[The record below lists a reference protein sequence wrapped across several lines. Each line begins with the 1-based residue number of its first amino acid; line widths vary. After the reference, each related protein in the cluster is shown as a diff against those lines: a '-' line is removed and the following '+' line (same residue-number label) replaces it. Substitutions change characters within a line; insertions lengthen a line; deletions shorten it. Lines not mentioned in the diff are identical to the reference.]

1 VYSDTE
7 NMTENKEPNDQL
19 ETDSPL
25 ANPLADHRR

>member
-1 VYSDTE
+1 
-7 NMTENKEPNDQL
+7 MTENKEPNDQL